1 MKKLFADF
9 KAFIS
14 KGNVINLAVGM
25 IIGSAF
31 TAIVNSLVN
40 GLLKPLINAIPGV
53 DGTSALQ
60 LVLIPAEVDAVTG
73 AVLKDAV
80 VLDFGAV
87 ISAII
92 TFLMTAIIL
101 FIIIKAVASV
111 QRKQEK
117 IKAQLKKARED
128 KLRAEGKLP
137 PLEEEKEEEVTP
149 VEEKL
154 TTEELLE
161 QIRDLLMAQNQA
173 KETSA
178 VIATEMVEE
187 KE

>member
-60 LVLIPAEVDAVTG
+60 LVLIPAELDANG
-73 AVLKDAV
+73 AVLKEAV
-80 VLDFGAV
+80 LLDFGAV

-92 TFLMTAIIL
+92 TFLLTAIIL
-101 FIIIKAVASV
+101 FIIVKVVASL
-111 QRKQEK
+111 QRKQQK
-117 IKAQLKKARED
+117 ITENIKKARED

-137 PLEEEKEEEVTP
+137 PLEEEKPQEEP
-149 VEEKL
+149 IPEEAKP

-161 QIRDLLMAQNQA
+161 QIRDLLAMQN
-173 KETSA
+173 KKVDE
-178 VIATEMVEE
+178 
-187 KE
+187 